1 MNTSKSLMVL
11 GSLVLM
17 LVGGISSSSA
27 QTDRQ
32 SKASL
37 RDNAIRDARKEAK
50 SYEKQGYATMVG
62 RLPMDKQIEAAWI
75 AQTKRNEGGEP
86 AFYIATAKAVGGS
99 YGAAKLQ
106 ADNHAKLD
114 IAGQVGAALAQI
126 IESKVVNNDMGE
138 GDVETLNNMIS
149 ASKAVIAQNLGRT
162 YTYVEI
168 FRNTA
173 KGATEVMVTVGY
185 DTKSAIA
192 EAKRVLRKKLEAEG
206 ATLSG
211 ELDQYLKVE

>member
-149 ASKAVIAQNLGRT
+149 ASKAVKKALNILSNFFRFNNWRIAFHHLPFLVNEKFG
-162 YTYVEI
+162 EI
-168 FRNTA
+168 PF
-173 KGATEVMVTVGY
+173 
-185 DTKSAIA
+185 DT
-192 EAKRVLRKKLEAEG
+192 L
-206 ATLSG
+206 TT
-211 ELDQYLKVE
+211 